1 MVMWVVQAYAA
12 HHASIVDMILDA
24 VMRSATY
31 RMVGAA
37 MRGHGL
43 GGTLLIGVAIIV
55 VTGLLKTVMD
65 RRS

>member
-1 MVMWVVQAYAA
+1 
-12 HHASIVDMILDA
+12 MILDA

>member
-1 MVMWVVQAYAA
+1 MWVVQAYAA
-12 HHASIVDMILDA
+12 HHASVVDMILDA

-43 GGTLLIGVAIIV
+43 GGTLLIGVAIIAVAGLVKSV
-55 VTGLLKTVMD
+55 VD
-65 RRS
+65 RRT